1 MSAIPDRSC
10 RPPRSSARRRGDCDP
25 VLRSSSRRRCVAQWP
40 AYPNSAI
47 IPKLPDGKVDL
58 KAPAPRTADGKPDL
72 SGVWETAPCPDCAPP
87 VIDGLSPTPGSGQ
100 AAAPLAGARGEQA
113 GRGNA
118 ARAGRAWCC
127 RRWTGGGRGN
137 GGFGRN
143 IFGNVGGSTPEGEA
157 PYQPWAKELV
167 QKRMADNSKDNPDAH
182 CLPMGIMQMDSH
194 PYPKKIIQTP
204 TEVLVIYEASG
215 TTVREIF
222 LDGRPLPKKEDV
234 EPWYNGYSVGH
245 WEGDT
250 LVAETTGL
258 MDDGWLDVRGS
269 PLTSAAKADRTLPSA
284 QFRLPRDQ
292 GDGRR
297 SEGLHEA
304 VRRASCT
311 AGSCP
316 TRSRASSCASRR
328 TPSTT
333 SARRRKSRRSRRVT
347 RK

>member
-1 MSAIPDRSC
+1 MRVVFGGATAIILTLASAS
-10 RPPRSSARRRGDCDP
+10 
-25 VLRSSSRRRCVAQWP
+25 LVAQWP
-40 AYPNSAI
+40 SYQNSPNT
-47 IPKLPDGKVDL
+47 PKLPDGKVDL

-100 AAAPLAGARGEQA
+100 AAAA
-113 GRGNA
+113 GRGNSAGNGPAGA
-118 ARAGRAWCC
+118 AGGR
-127 RRWTGGGRGN
+127 GGGRGN
-137 GGFGRN
+137 AGFGRN
-143 IFGNVGGSTPEGEA
+143 IFGNIGGSTPEGEA
-157 PYQPWAKELV
+157 PYQPWAKALV
-167 QKRMADNSKDNPDAH
+167 QKRQADNSKDNPDAH

-204 TEVLVIYEASG
+204 TEILLIYEASG

-269 PLTSAAKADRTLPSA
+269 PLTSEGKLTERFRRLNFGYLEIKVTIDDPKAYTKPFDAIVYSRIMPSSQPSEFVCIEKDAAHYVGK
-284 QFRLPRDQ
+284 
-292 GDGRR
+292 
-297 SEGLHEA
+297 
-304 VRRASCT
+304 
-311 AGSCP
+311 
-316 TRSRASSCASRR
+316 
-328 TPSTT
+328 
-333 SARRRKSRRSRRVT
+333 K
-347 RK
+347 

>member
-1 MSAIPDRSC
+1 MKRAFFALIF
-10 RPPRSSARRRGDCDP
+10 ATATTT
-25 VLRSSSRRRCVAQWP
+25 VFAQWP
-40 AYPNSAI
+40 SFQNAANT
-47 IPKLPDGKVDL
+47 PKLPDGKVDL

-100 AAAPLAGARGEQA
+100 AAARGAAPAQPASPAPPAPPAPPAQGG
-113 GRGNA
+113 GR
-118 ARAGRAWCC
+118 
-127 RRWTGGGRGN
+127 GRGN

-167 QKRMADNSKDNPDAH
+167 TKRQADNSKDNPDAH
-182 CLPMGIMQMDSH
+182 CLPMGILQMDSH

-204 TEVLVIYEASG
+204 TELVMIYEASG

-250 LVAETTGL
+250 LVVETTGL

-269 PLTSAAKADRTLPSA
+269 PLTSAAKLTERIRRINFGYLEIKVTIDDPKAYTKPFDAVIYSRIMPTSQLSEFVCIDKDAKHYVGA
-284 QFRLPRDQ
+284 QP
-292 GDGRR
+292 
-297 SEGLHEA
+297 A
-304 VRRASCT
+304 
-311 AGSCP
+311 
-316 TRSRASSCASRR
+316 
-328 TPSTT
+328 TP
-333 SARRRKSRRSRRVT
+333 K
-347 RK
+347 

>member
-1 MSAIPDRSC
+1 MSSFPTVVAGRRNRVLAGTATAILFALVVTP
-10 RPPRSSARRRGDCDP
+10 A
-25 VLRSSSRRRCVAQWP
+25 LLAQWP
-40 AYPNSAI
+40 AYPNSSI

-58 KAPAPRTADGKPDL
+58 KAPAPRSADGKPDL

-118 ARAGRAWCC
+118 VAPAAPGGAAGGR
-127 RRWTGGGRGN
+127 GRGN

-204 TEVLVIYEASG
+204 TEVLIIYEASG

-269 PLTSAAKADRTLPSA
+269 PLTSAAKLTERFRRLNFGYLEIKVTVDDPKAYTKPFDAIMYSRIMSNSQPSEFVCIEKDARHYMGA
-284 QFRLPRDQ
+284 Q
-292 GDGRR
+292 G
-297 SEGLHEA
+297 
-304 VRRASCT
+304 
-311 AGSCP
+311 
-316 TRSRASSCASRR
+316 
-328 TPSTT
+328 
-333 SARRRKSRRSRRVT
+333 K
-347 RK
+347 

>member
-1 MSAIPDRSC
+1 MKNHAATLMHALLALLIASMITAAPS
-10 RPPRSSARRRGDCDP
+10 
-25 VLRSSSRRRCVAQWP
+25 AQWES
-40 AYPNSAI
+40 YPFKNV
-47 IPKLPDGKVDL
+47 PRTPDGKVDL

-100 AAAPLAGARGEQA
+100 AAARGAA
-113 GRGNA
+113 PSSPA
-118 ARAGRAWCC
+118 APAQPAPPAA
-127 RRWTGGGRGN
+127 GGGRGRGN
-137 GGFGRN
+137 PFARN

-167 QKRMADNSKDNPDAH
+167 TKRQADNSKDNPDAH
-182 CLPMGIMQMDSH
+182 CLPMGILQMDSH

-204 TEVLVIYEASG
+204 TEVLMIYEASG

-250 LVAETTGL
+250 LVVETTGL

-269 PLTSAAKADRTLPSA
+269 PLTSAAKLTERIRRINFGYLEIKVTIDDPKAYTKPFDAIIYSRIMPTSQLSEFVCIDKDARHYIGA
-284 QFRLPRDQ
+284 QP
-292 GDGRR
+292 
-297 SEGLHEA
+297 A
-304 VRRASCT
+304 A
-311 AGSCP
+311 P
-316 TRSRASSCASRR
+316 
-328 TPSTT
+328 
-333 SARRRKSRRSRRVT
+333 K
-347 RK
+347 